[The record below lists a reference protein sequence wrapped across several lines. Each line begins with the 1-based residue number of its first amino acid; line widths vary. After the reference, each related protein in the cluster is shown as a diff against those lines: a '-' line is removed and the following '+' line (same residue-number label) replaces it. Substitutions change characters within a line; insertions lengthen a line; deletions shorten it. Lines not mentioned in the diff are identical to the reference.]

1 MGSAAM
7 KIEAILRCSL
17 EQPVGY
23 WQMEKQVFFS
33 YFEARNYRLTS
44 HISLLFDICESPFLF
59 WHKIYIG
66 LIPTWVISCLW
77 KTHFFFSFM
86 LQGTLNILIFVV
98 LIYFW
103 TSWYLW
109 FWCISEHH
117 ICGFDILLKEA
128 LIKLEVIIFKG
139 KNNHRHPICHHMS
152 LKAVMFQRS

>member
-23 WQMEKQVFFS
+23 WQMENQVFFS
-33 YFEARNYRLTS
+33 YFEARNCRLTS

-86 LQGTLNILIFVV
+86 LQGTLNIMIFVV
-98 LIYFW
+98 LIFLNIMIFMVLMYFW
-103 TSWYLW
+103 TSYLW
-109 FWCISEHH
+109 VWYTS
-117 ICGFDILLKEA
+117 K
-128 LIKLEVIIFKG
+128 
-139 KNNHRHPICHHMS
+139 
-152 LKAVMFQRS
+152 RSSDKIRSYNF